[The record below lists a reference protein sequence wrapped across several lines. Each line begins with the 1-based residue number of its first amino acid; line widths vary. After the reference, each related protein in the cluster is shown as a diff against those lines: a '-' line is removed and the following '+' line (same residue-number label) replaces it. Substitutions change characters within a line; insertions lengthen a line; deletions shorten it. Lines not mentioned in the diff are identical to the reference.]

1 MYDAIKDSVRNRWVS
16 KQVVPFLFRILAGN
30 QQRAVLRLLIY
41 DIEKERTKLRI
52 NSTDTKI
59 INDQELGP
67 DQLAAKF
74 RERVIRVGE
83 GYFFE

>member
-1 MYDAIKDSVRNRWVS
+1 M
-16 KQVVPFLFRILAGN
+16 
-30 QQRAVLRLLIY
+30 RLLIN

-59 INDQELGP
+59 INNQELGP